1 MPISCAIDVANC
13 DVIWGWAGDDGGMP
27 LYLDA
32 IVNDVRRAI
41 VPCDV
46 VRSDGL
52 SNGFVFHPKPFLDV
66 GINNVVLRERGTGLT
81 VYAAKLAR
89 QEAGTS
95 VLRGKKN
102 YLFLAS
108 TPDNNVIQELI
119 GQACLGNFL
128 TKKYQTAFRF
138 RNLFF
143 SGMRTQYFFSIIPD
157 KSVVLKHLLP
167 DGIEISRHRPAAI
180 VSDIARAE
188 LGSRSIDVDDLSN
201 DDYYHVNDS
210 HFNYKGASAYFRKMM
225 VMANLLDQAIMPDI
239 LTQENWVGDLA
250 AAGGAAAETVTMA
263 YYRPDL
269 FEMVVDDLVNG
280 TSFKKTRNIHGR
292 YLKVG
297 VVGTSS
303 AALLFPFFAGNFREC
318 FFHFSNIINVE
329 LVMQE
334 NPDVLF
340 HLPSERVLRSVPD
353 DRVLLKLR
361 SDTQ

>member
-1 MPISCAIDVANC
+1 MTMSCAIDVANC
-13 DVIWGWAGDDGGMP
+13 DVIWGWACDAGGSP

-46 VRSDGL
+46 IRSDGL
-52 SNGFVFHPKPFLDV
+52 NNGFVFHPKPFLDTGV
-66 GINNVVLRERGTGLT
+66 NSVVLRERGSGLT
-81 VYAAKLAR
+81 VYSAKLVR
-89 QEAGTS
+89 QEAGAS
-95 VLRGKKN
+95 VLLGKKD

-108 TPDNNVIQELI
+108 TPDNNILQELI
-119 GQACLGNFL
+119 GQVSLGNFL
-128 TKKYQTAFRF
+128 VKKYQTAFRF

-143 SGMRTQYFFSIIPD
+143 SAMRTKYIFSIIPD
-157 KSVVLKHLLP
+157 KSVALEHLLP
-167 DGIEISRHRPAAI
+167 DGIRISRHRPADI
-180 VSDIARAE
+180 VGDIARTE
-188 LGSRSIDVDDLSN
+188 LGSKYINVEHAFGDDE
-201 DDYYHVNDS
+201 YHITDS
-210 HFNYKGASAYFRKMM
+210 HFNYKGAASYFTELMM
-225 VMANLLDQAIMPDI
+225 KANLLEQAIMPDV
-239 LTQENWVGDLA
+239 LTQENFVGDLA
-250 AAGGAAAETVTMA
+250 AAGAPAETVTMA

-269 FEMVVDDLVNG
+269 FEMTVDDLVNG
-280 TSFKKTRNIHGR
+280 TAFKKTRNIHGR

-303 AALLFPFFAGNFREC
+303 AALLFPFFAGNFRDC
-318 FFHFSNIINVE
+318 FFHFSNTINVE

-353 DRVLLKLR
+353 DRILLKLR